1 MRWAGGRA
9 GQAQQRAGPASQS
22 GGRAG
27 PQGRGYRAAAAGSA
41 ALAAPPRRMIKLL
54 LVSAGATLFGII
66 TAAILLNLAMG
77 CGAGGYCT
85 WPWR

>member
-1 MRWAGGRA
+1 MV
-9 GQAQQRAGPASQS
+9 PA
-22 GGRAG
+22 
-27 PQGRGYRAAAAGSA
+27 
-41 ALAAPPRRMIKLL
+41 PRRMIKLL
-54 LVSAGATLFGII
+54 LVSAGATLFGIV